1 MKKLIIIPAYNEE
14 KNLLSVIEDILEN
27 APGYDYVVIND
38 ASTDQTRR
46 LCEEHQIHFLDLASN
61 LGIGGAVQTGYQYAL
76 YEDYDIAVQLD
87 GDGQHPAAS
96 LKEMEP
102 FLRTDDEEKA
112 DTDHADLVIGSR
124 FIQKEGFQST
134 GARRAGIAFLC
145 TLIRWVCKA
154 KITDPT
160 SGLRMANKH
169 VIRLFANW
177 YPWDY
182 PEPETVVTVVKS
194 GYTVCEVPVTMRA
207 RQGGKSSIGN
217 PLKSI
222 YYMIKV
228 STGIVTEAI
237 GRRRK

>member
-14 KNLLSVIEDILEN
+14 KNLLSVIQDIRDN

-38 ASTDQTRR
+38 ASTDGTKK

-76 YEDYDIAVQLD
+76 KEGYDIAVQLD
-87 GDGQHPAAS
+87 GDGQHPAAA
-96 LKEMEP
+96 LLEMEP
-102 FLRTDDEEKA
+102 FLREDGGETEK
-112 DTDHADLVIGSR
+112 ADLVIGSR
-124 FIQKEGFQST
+124 FITKEGFQST

-145 TLIRWVCKA
+145 ALIRWVSGTKV
-154 KITDPT
+154 TDPS
-160 SGLRMANKH
+160 SGLRMGNKN
-169 VIRLFANW
+169 VIQLFAGW

-182 PEPETVVTVVKS
+182 PEPETIVTVAKS
-194 GYTVCEVPVTMRA
+194 GYVIWEVPVLMRE

-217 PLKSI
+217 PLKAV

-228 STGIVTEAI
+228 SAGILIEAI

>member
-14 KNLLSVIEDILEN
+14 KSLLSVIQDIQDN

-38 ASTDQTRR
+38 ASTDGTKQ

-76 YEDYDIAVQLD
+76 NEGYDIAVQLD
-87 GDGQHPAAS
+87 GDGQHPAGAL
-96 LKEMEP
+96 LKMEP
-102 FLRTDDEEKA
+102 YLRTSDGEPEK
-112 DTDHADLVIGSR
+112 ADLVIGSR
-124 FIQKEGFQST
+124 FITKEGFQST

-145 TLIRWVCKA
+145 TLIRWVSGT
-154 KITDPT
+154 KITDPS
-160 SGLRMANKH
+160 SGLRMGNKN
-169 VIRLFANW
+169 VIRLFAKW

-182 PEPETVVTVVKS
+182 PEPETIVTVAKS
-194 GYTVCEVPVTMRA
+194 GFAIREVPVMMRE

-217 PLKSI
+217 PLKAV
-222 YYMIKV
+222 YYMVKV
-228 STGIVTEAI
+228 SAGILIEAI

>member
-14 KNLLSVIEDILEN
+14 KNLLSVIQDIRDN

-38 ASTDQTRR
+38 ASTDGTKK
-46 LCEEHQIHFLDLASN
+46 LCEEHQVPFLDLASN

-76 YEDYDIAVQLD
+76 KEGYDIAVQLD
-87 GDGQHPAAS
+87 GDGQHPAAA
-96 LKEMEP
+96 LLEMEP
-102 FLRTDDEEKA
+102 YLREEDGETEK
-112 DTDHADLVIGSR
+112 ADLVIGSR
-124 FIQKEGFQST
+124 FITKEGFQST

-145 TLIRWVCKA
+145 ALIRWVSGT
-154 KITDPT
+154 KITDPS
-160 SGLRMANKH
+160 SGLRMGNKN
-169 VIRLFANW
+169 VIQLFAGW

-182 PEPETVVTVVKS
+182 PEPETIVTVAKS
-194 GYTVCEVPVTMRA
+194 GFVIREIPVLMRE

-217 PLKSI
+217 PLKAV

-228 STGIVTEAI
+228 SAGILIEAI